1 MGSFIRENKM
11 VINRIEIEHILIRKN
26 ANLEEYDLK
35 ISKQIKE
42 KIILDQ

>member
-1 MGSFIRENKM
+1 MGSFIQENKM